1 MRRQDLHSSD
11 FQIDAIKPLSVSQRN
26 TQHILN
32 RALGKH
38 GNIITFPNAVLFK
51 TVISSMSFSPR
62 LEGGGRADGTTFPR
76 MQLSSRW
83 LSGMSGTVVLRGD
96 NNPWLP
102 TCIWSLNLGVGK
114 AQSRGMLGSATG
126 SFPGLPPR
134 RVSLFFFSG
143 LQFPVG
149 CAREG
154 GRVLLPEVRFYAWVP
169 QQLPEPEPHRSRGTG
184 AAGVRTGVAM
194 VTRERLR
201 WGRAKGGST
210 CRYSRLGGIL
220 TSRPCCG
227 AMVWAGRGLS
237 GLGPIKG
244 RRRRQLGVV
253 LGASVYWGSRG

>member
-1 MRRQDLHSSD
+1 MAPNMHLEPEPWRRKSPVARH
-11 FQIDAIKPLSVSQRN
+11 A
-26 TQHILN
+26 
-32 RALGKH
+32 GKRDR
-38 GNIITFPNAVLFK
+38 LFSR
-51 TVISSMSFSPR
+51 VASPTS
-62 LEGGGRADGTTFPR
+62 EP
-76 MQLSSRW
+76 
-83 LSGMSGTVVLRGD
+83 
-96 NNPWLP
+96 
-102 TCIWSLNLGVGK
+102 I
-114 AQSRGMLGSATG
+114 
-126 SFPGLPPR
+126 
-134 RVSLFFFSG
+134 FFSG